1 MSKEHKR
8 DCIENFVV
16 LIGLIIA
23 AGLIGYFLNWGE
35 QKQQQGVKV
44 EESRQQ
50 GQPERKQEEQNKND
64 II

>member
-1 MSKEHKR
+1 MTKEHRK

-16 LIGLIIA
+16 LIGLIIT
-23 AGLIGYFLNWGE
+23 AGLIGYFLSVGE
-35 QKQQQGVKV
+35 KDQQQGVKV

-50 GQPERKQEEQNKND
+50 GQQERKQEEQNKND